1 MTATPYPMII
11 THQVA
16 KQLGLVVGADSV
28 AGFPVV
34 YLDSIRIGSIL
45 FKNVPALVSKVATPT
60 KGIDKHKLSKKE
72 AKRIKEIY
80 AEANK
85 PRIGLPI
92 IRQLETIAIDWK
104 RQEIS
109 FL

>member
-45 FKNVPALVSKVATPT
+45 FKNVPALVSKRCHPY
-60 KGIDKHKLSKKE
+60 
-72 AKRIKEIY
+72 KRH
-80 AEANK
+80 
-85 PRIGLPI
+85 
-92 IRQLETIAIDWK
+92 
-104 RQEIS
+104 
-109 FL
+109 